1 MKKSCIFLLLAVA
14 VTVFI
19 FASSMQTAEVSSEA
33 SGRLLTLIN
42 KLLSGTSVTIT
53 QHTIRKFAHFAEFF
67 AQGLFLSLAAVFSL
81 QGMKKHIINIAFAGL
96 LTACT
101 DEYIQT
107 FFDGRGAQVRDI
119 FIDFGGTV
127 TAIILTFLLAIIIRR
142 GRNVRL
148 R

>member
-1 MKKSCIFLLLAVA
+1 MKKSRIFLLLAIA

-19 FASSMQTAEVSSEA
+19 FTSSMQTAEVSSNA

-42 KLLSGTSVTIT
+42 KLLSGTSVTLT

-67 AQGLFLSLAAVFSL
+67 AQAFFLSLAAIFSAR
-81 QGMKKHIINIAFAGL
+81 GMKKHLINIAFAGL

-107 FFDGRGAQVRDI
+107 FFGGRGAQVKDI
-119 FIDFGGTV
+119 FIDFSGTV
-127 TAIILTFLLAIIIRR
+127 TAIIFTFLLAIIIRR
-142 GRNVRL
+142 VRDVRL

>member
-1 MKKSCIFLLLAVA
+1 MKKSRVFILLAVA
-14 VTVFI
+14 VTIFI
-19 FASSMQTAEVSSEA
+19 FTSSMQTAEVSSGA

-53 QHTIRKFAHFAEFF
+53 QRTIRKFAHFAEFF
-67 AQGLFLSLAAVFSL
+67 MQGFFLSLAAVFSAR
-81 QGMKKHIINIAFAGL
+81 GMKKHLINIAFTGL

-101 DEYIQT
+101 DELIQT
-107 FFDGRGAQVRDI
+107 FFDGRGAQVKDI

-127 TAIILTFLLAIIIRR
+127 TAIILIFLLAIIVRR
-142 GRNVRL
+142 VKDVRL